1 MLNFTE
7 LQNQLKPIINNQLLR
22 FPFMMQAFIGSQ
34 MVNTG
39 LKSRIAPSTNARLE
53 INTGNLFRSFA
64 RGSVGNIYKVN
75 VSNNLYELEY
85 GSSLPYA
92 RIHEYGGVIK
102 AKKKVSSVKRKKE
115 TWAMA
120 QFFWAKFSETENK
133 YFKNLAL
140 HVEKEGSV
148 TIPKRPYFDPAL
160 QKVRTSGKYNDEVKA
175 KVIQGIREWQESQ
188 RRSQV

>member
-7 LQNQLKPIINNQLLR
+7 LQNQLKPIINNELLR
-22 FPFMMQAFIGSQ
+22 FPFVMQAFIGSQ

-64 RGSVGNIYKVN
+64 RGGVGNIYKVN
-75 VSNNLYELEY
+75 VSGNSYELEY

-92 RIHEYGGVIK
+92 RIHEYGGFIESK
-102 AKKKVSSVKRKKE
+102 GNMHKY
-115 TWAMA
+115 
-120 QFFWAKFSETENK
+120 FWARFAETKNT
-133 YFKNLAL
+133 YFRNLAL
-140 HVEKEGSV
+140 HVEKKGGV
-148 TIPKRPYFDPAL
+148 TIPKRPYFTPAL
-160 QKVRTSGKYNDEVKA
+160 QRFKTSGKYQDEVKA

>member
-7 LQNQLKPIINNQLLR
+7 LQNQLKPIINNELLR
-22 FPFMMQAFIGSQ
+22 FPFVMQAFIGSQ

-64 RGSVGNIYKVN
+64 RGGVGNIYKTN
-75 VSNNLYELEY
+75 VSGGLYELEY

-92 RIHEYGGVIK
+92 RIHEYGGFIRSK
-102 AKKKVSSVKRKKE
+102 GNMHKY
-115 TWAMA
+115 
-120 QFFWAKFSETENK
+120 FWARFAETKNT
-133 YFKNLAL
+133 YFRNLAL
-140 HVEKEGSV
+140 HVEKKGGV
-148 TIPKRPYFDPAL
+148 TIPKRPYFAPAL
-160 QKVRTSGKYNDEVKA
+160 QRFKTSGKYQDEVKA

-188 RRSQV
+188 RQSQV

>member
-1 MLNFTE
+1 MLNFSE
-7 LQNQLKPIINNQLLR
+7 LQNQLKPIINNELLR
-22 FPFMMQAFIGSQ
+22 FPFVMQAFIGSQ

-64 RGSVGNIYKVN
+64 RGGVGNIYKVN
-75 VSNNLYELEY
+75 VSGNQYELEY

-92 RIHEYGGVIK
+92 RIHEYGGFIRSK
-102 AKKKVSSVKRKKE
+102 GNMHKY
-115 TWAMA
+115 
-120 QFFWAKFSETENK
+120 FWARFAETKNT

-140 HVEKEGSV
+140 HVEKKGGV
-148 TIPKRPYFDPAL
+148 TIPKRPYFTPAL
-160 QKVRTSGKYNDEVKA
+160 QRFKTSGKYQDEVKA
-175 KVIQGIREWQESQ
+175 NVIKGIREWQESQ

>member
-7 LQNQLKPIINNQLLR
+7 LQNQLKPIINNELLR
-22 FPFMMQAFIGSQ
+22 FPFVMQAYIGSQ

-64 RGSVGNIYKVN
+64 RGGVGNIYKVN
-75 VSNNLYELEY
+75 VSGGLYELEY

-92 RIHEYGGVIK
+92 RIHEYGGFIESK
-102 AKKKVSSVKRKKE
+102 GNMHKY
-115 TWAMA
+115 
-120 QFFWAKFSETENK
+120 FWARFAETKNT
-133 YFKNLAL
+133 YFRNLAL
-140 HVEKEGSV
+140 HVQKKGGV
-148 TIPKRPYFDPAL
+148 AIPKRPYFAPAL
-160 QKVRTSGKYNDEVKA
+160 QRFKTSGKYQDEVKA

-188 RRSQV
+188 RQSQV

>member
-1 MLNFTE
+1 MLNISD
-7 LQNQLKPIINNQLLR
+7 LQNRLKPIINNELLR
-22 FPFMMQAFIGSQ
+22 FPFVMQAFIGSQ

-64 RGSVGNIYKVN
+64 RGGGGNIYKAN
-75 VSNNLYELEY
+75 VSGNLYELEY

-92 RIHEYGGVIK
+92 KIHEYGGFIRSK
-102 AKKKVSSVKRKKE
+102 GNMHKY
-115 TWAMA
+115 
-120 QFFWAKFSETENK
+120 FWARFAETNNT
-133 YFKNLAL
+133 YFRNLAL
-140 HVEKEGSV
+140 HVQKKGGV
-148 TIPKRPYFDPAL
+148 TIPKRPYFAPAL
-160 QKVRTSGKYNDEVKA
+160 QRFKTSGKYQDEVKA